1 MSYRLLVLD
10 IDGTLRPSGQD
21 RVPRA
26 VAEAVCAVQRSGVRV
41 AIATGRGR
49 CCIRLRGSPGLTER
63 SGAGPPAAPAA
74 LSLRPVSRGSACA
87 R

>member
-49 CCIRLRGSPGLTER
+49 CCIPKGMLRSIRPDYWLCA
-63 SGAGPPAAPAA
+63 AGPSCWTGAAPNWRPAA
-74 LSLRPVSRGSACA
+74 
-87 R
+87 